1 MADFGTE
8 DCCALPASS
17 ATASPISGHSD
28 SRSAMELEG
37 LAVAHGPILL
47 ESADPGPGAAL
58 FHATVASGLAE

>member
-1 MADFGTE
+1 
-8 DCCALPASS
+8 
-17 ATASPISGHSD
+17 
-28 SRSAMELEG
+28 MELEG